1 MFGDVYL
8 EVISAYVTL
17 VQKAKD
23 ATVDKE
29 GTFSGIGPWSTP
41 TLRGQGEK
49 KEQAKEIGKRDK
61 LDRKQAMR
69 EWCLGSHMNKLF
81 PGRERVD

>member
-1 MFGDVYL
+1 M
-8 EVISAYVTL
+8 EVISVSVTL

-23 ATVDKE
+23 ARVDKE
-29 GTFSGIGPWSTP
+29 GTFPGIGPWSTP

-49 KEQAKEIGKRDK
+49 KEQAKETRKE
-61 LDRKQAMR
+61 LQVRKQVMR

-81 PGRERVD
+81 PRRKSTD